1 MYSQEKRANAQRRQL
16 RMPGKFFQWI
26 RSSDMTYVNM
36 LIHETALHDF
46 VDKIGTM
53 NNIQFT
59 DVSNCGLWNF
69 TSQLNYD
76 QTLSQRRYVSYIRR
90 CDEMERRIEYFK
102 TQLARYNLEAE
113 VRELFRINEQ
123 EGIPIEDYL
132 NTIGADRNVTSE
144 YLLTSLESLLERQE
158 NELRQY
164 NEYNV
169 TLTKQY
175 NQKVEQRF
183 VLELT
188 SGFFKESYNKA
199 MTAESSQPQ
208 DTYTTLGSDEKR
220 IGRQRKEVRSDLG
233 TLRVS

>member
-1 MYSQEKRANAQRRQL
+1 M
-16 RMPGKFFQWI
+16 
-26 RSSDMTYVNM
+26 
-36 LIHETALHDF
+36 
-46 VDKIGTM
+46 
-53 NNIQFT
+53 
-59 DVSNCGLWNF
+59 
-69 TSQLNYD
+69 
-76 QTLSQRRYVSYIRR
+76 
-90 CDEMERRIEYFK
+90 
-102 TQLARYNLEAE
+102 
-113 VRELFRINEQ
+113 
-123 EGIPIEDYL
+123 
-132 NTIGADRNVTSE
+132 TSE

-208 DTYTTLGSDEKR
+208 DTYTNLGSDEKR
-220 IGRQRKEVRSDLG
+220 VGR
-233 TLRVS
+233 